1 MGESTKMITPRTPRK
16 VNLEDF
22 DIYYLMNQE
31 EKEQLTELLCEVVA
45 RSGYSLD
52 YFDYDIKGTAEKTDF
67 KNGDSN

>member
-52 YFDYDIKGTAEKTDF
+52 YFDYLFPFLMKLYG
-67 KNGDSN
+67 

>member
-45 RSGYSLD
+45 
-52 YFDYDIKGTAEKTDF
+52 
-67 KNGDSN
+67 